1 MSNTTIFRKGVC
13 SLLNSVVVNILA
25 QSTDKEKVFELL
37 NKNFT
42 FTVSEIADAFQDSY
56 SYALAAIAAGLMPAE
71 QQGDF
76 WKKLFQSKVENK
88 FLQCIEQD
96 YLQDFVQV
104 EGITNENL
112 SAFREIAV
120 EQCKALAKVTLFQ
133 ADNVPFSEAELAHFV
148 TDTENFAISDLVL
161 EQVPIALDKRLS
173 AFLKYNE
180 LLGNAILFF
189 LHRKLG
195 TDRRITKT
203 LEALQN
209 EGLLLDI
216 HDIKNIVETTEAHLN
231 QALSAKKFAE
241 VAELGEKLDS
251 LQQIDSVIQTHYS
264 HFLEFSRR
272 FTSWAALLNIH
283 IEQVLSAIEPIQGNL
298 KNFHTKIKPTKGV
311 AETILAILKHLLK
324 QSDLSLQIKRQDE
337 FIQHNSNSLKLIRK
351 ALQLWKQ
358 MPYSSPQ
365 FSRLAIG
372 LGSVMS
378 SAGDLEKAEFL
389 LIQAYQNARN
399 DVERALIAFNRFQ
412 VHIRQQAY
420 DKALSHLMKAILL
433 NPQRYALHDVHK
445 YPIKRLLGA
454 DGMGCIFLCEQRLKK
469 NQKVVVKCFWKTHK
483 GLLDKVFQAP
493 WLIAEMAGEYV
504 PQPLDYGFYDLAKQ
518 ERAFFVTEYI
528 EGAVDGETWLK
539 QSSKLEVKTGIAV
552 GLQIAKVLQIA
563 HQQGILH
570 LNLKPANILLLKQ
583 GTKLSVKIID
593 FGLAKVAPSLGQAI
607 STQPNHFDLSLFAQ
621 SMLFE
626 RLDYVPPEQQGLT
639 YYGQPS
645 AKTDVFAFGK
655 TLYRL
660 LTGESPQTLHPK
672 HLASAPELFEL
683 LCDCV
688 ESLPEKRVDV
698 TTLISRL
705 TDLSQTTQHKQL
717 SGLNI
722 FNKRAWWAQLDDK
735 WKKVFKKAIA
745 IDEPSDSDLDK
756 IFQLQKLDCSCNDL
770 SDLEPL
776 RPLTQL
782 QNFVCSY
789 NKISDLKPLMSL
801 TPLQIL
807 DCTSNQISDLEPLR
821 ELTQLQNLV
830 CSSNQVSDLE
840 PLYELTQLRVLYC
853 WGNQVSDLEALRLLT
868 QLQDLDCSYNQ
879 VSDLK
884 SLCSL
889 THLRHLYCG
898 GNQLSNLEQ
907 ISSLTQLQYL
917 DCSENQV
924 SDLEPLRS
932 LTHLQYLDCSENKI
946 SHLEPLRP
954 LRHLQE
960 LICTQNKVSNLEPLR
975 PLTQLQ
981 TFICSD
987 NQISDLNPL
996 RELIQLQ
1003 YLDCSENKIKELDSL
1018 RELTQLRQ
1026 LACGGNQ
1033 ISDLAP
1039 LARLRDLQNL
1049 SCSEN
1054 QISDLVPLR
1063 DLNQLQI
1070 LYCSRNEVSHLEP
1083 LTQLQVLYCSRNQI
1097 SDLEPLRQLT
1107 QLEELNCE
1115 GNKISGLEPIG
1126 ELRQLR
1132 KLACGGNQVT
1142 DLKPLVQLNELR
1154 QLDCGGNQISDLE
1167 PLRRL
1172 TQLRILYCGR
1182 NQISHLDA
1190 LRQLSELQEL
1200 DCDVNKIS
1208 DLKHL
1213 YSLSDLQ
1220 ELISY
1225 GNPVSQAEIEKFK
1238 KAVPICIVKEKWSKY

>member
-13 SLLNSVVVNILA
+13 SLLNSVVVNHL
-25 QSTDKEKVFELL
+25 STEKEKVVELL

-76 WKKLFQSKVENK
+76 WKKLFQSKPEKK

-104 EGITNENL
+104 EGITSENL

-120 EQCKALAKVTLFQ
+120 EQCKALAKVTRFK

-173 AFLKYNE
+173 VFLKYNE

-189 LHRKLG
+189 LHKNLG
-195 TDRRITKT
+195 TDKRVIKT
-203 LEALQN
+203 LEVLQR
-209 EGLLLDI
+209 EGLLFDI
-216 HDIKNIVETTEAHLN
+216 HSIKNIVQTTEADLN

-241 VAELGEKLDS
+241 VAELGEKLDN
-251 LQQIDSVIQTHYS
+251 LQHIDSVIQTHYS

-272 FTSWAALLNIH
+272 FASWAALLNIH
-283 IEQVLSAIEPIQGNL
+283 IEPVLSAIEQIQGNL
-298 KNFHTKIKPTKGV
+298 KNFHTNIKQTKSV
-311 AETILAILKHLLK
+311 ADTILTILKHLLK
-324 QSDLSLQIKRQDE
+324 QSDLSLKIKRQDE
-337 FIQHNSNSLKLIRK
+337 FIQHNTSKLKLIREV
-351 ALQLWKQ
+351 LELWKQ
-358 MPYSSPQ
+358 MPSSFPQ

-372 LGSVMS
+372 LASVVS
-378 SAGDLEKAEFL
+378 SAGYLEKAEFL

-399 DVERALIAFNRFQ
+399 DVERGLIAFNRFHI
-412 VHIRQQAY
+412 HIRQQAY
-420 DKALSHLMKAILL
+420 DKALSHLMEAILL

-445 YPIKRLLGA
+445 YPIERLLGA

-483 GLLDKVFQAP
+483 GLLDKVFQTP

-504 PQPLDYGFYDLAKQ
+504 PQPLDYGFYDLARQK
-518 ERAFFVTEYI
+518 RAFFVTEYT

-539 QSSKLEVKTGIAV
+539 QSGQLEVKTGIAV
-552 GLQIAKVLQIA
+552 GLQIAKALQIA
-563 HQQGILH
+563 HEHGILH
-570 LNLKPANILLLKQ
+570 LNLKPANIWLLKQ
-583 GTKLSVKIID
+583 GSKLSVKIID

-621 SMLFE
+621 SMLFD
-626 RLDYVPPEQQGLT
+626 RLDYAPPEQQGLT
-639 YYGQPS
+639 CYGQPS

-660 LTGESPQTLHPK
+660 LTGERTLHPK

-688 ESLPEKRVDV
+688 ESLPEKRLDV
-698 TTLISRL
+698 TTLNSRL
-705 TDLSQTTQHKQL
+705 TDLSTHV
-717 SGLNI
+717 NM

-756 IFQLQKLDCSCNDL
+756 IFQLQQLDCSCNKL

-776 RPLTQL
+776 RPLTEL
-782 QNFVCSY
+782 QNLVCSY
-789 NKISDLKPLMSL
+789 NKISDLKPLESL
-801 TPLQIL
+801 THLQIL
-807 DCTSNQISDLEPLR
+807 DCTSNKISDLEPLR
-821 ELTQLQNLV
+821 SLSQLHNLV

-840 PLYELTQLRVLYC
+840 PLCQLTHLRVLYC
-853 WGNQVSDLEALRLLT
+853 WGNKVSDLEALRLLI
-868 QLQDLDCSYNQ
+868 LQDLDCSSNQ

-884 SLCSL
+884 PLCSL

-898 GNQLSNLEQ
+898 GNQVSNLEP
-907 ISSLTQLQYL
+907 ISSLAQLHYLDCSENKIRTLEPLRSLSQLQYL

-924 SDLEPLRS
+924 SDLEPLR
-932 LTHLQYLDCSENKI
+932 
-946 SHLEPLRP
+946 PLRY
-954 LRHLQE
+954 LQE
-960 LICTQNKVSNLEPLR
+960 LICTQNQVSDLDPLR
-975 PLTQLQ
+975 SLTQLQ

-996 RELIQLQ
+996 GELIQLQ

-1018 RELTQLRQ
+1018 GELTQLRE
-1026 LACGGNQ
+1026 LACAGNQ
-1033 ISDLAP
+1033 ISDLKP
-1039 LARLRDLQNL
+1039 LSRLRDLQNL
-1049 SCSEN
+1049 ICSEN
-1054 QISDLVPLR
+1054 KISDLGPLR
-1063 DLNQLQI
+1063 DLNQLEI
-1070 LYCSRNEVSHLEP
+1070 LYCSRNEVSHLET
-1083 LTQLQVLYCSRNQI
+1083 LTQLQVLCCSINQI
-1097 SDLEPLRQLT
+1097 SDLEPLRALS
-1107 QLEELNCE
+1107 QLEYLNCE

-1132 KLACGGNQVT
+1132 KLACGGNQVS
-1142 DLKPLVQLNELR
+1142 DLGPLAQLSELR
-1154 QLDCGGNQISDLE
+1154 KLDCGDNQISDLE
-1167 PLRRL
+1167 PLRSL
-1172 TQLRILYCGR
+1172 TQLQILYCWR
-1182 NQISHLDA
+1182 NQISDLDV
-1190 LRQLSELQEL
+1190 LRPLSELQEL
-1200 DCDVNKIS
+1200 DCDANQII
-1208 DLKHL
+1208 DLEPL
-1213 YSLSDLQ
+1213 YSLSGLQ
-1220 ELISY
+1220 ELVYY
-1225 GNPVSQAEIEKFK
+1225 GNPVSHAEIEKFK
-1238 KAVPICIVKEKWSKY
+1238 KAVPSCIVKEKWSV